1 MNWIWPYYL
10 MGKKYGILSFCNEKS
25 RQTETSRMEDEVRQR
40 ERKVHL
46 RYKFKI
52 FLLKYNFHIIQERS
66 TVFSSKSL
74 GNCMQH
80 FFVKTKIKEH
90 LYNPRKF
97 PYATFVRF
105 YLYPRQSLS
114 DLYNHILALPF
125 LEIHVN
131 RITLYTF
138 FKI

>member
-1 MNWIWPYYL
+1 MHISV
-10 MGKKYGILSFCNEKS
+10 SFDK
-25 RQTETSRMEDEVRQR
+25 
-40 ERKVHL
+40 
-46 RYKFKI
+46 
-52 FLLKYNFHIIQERS
+52 
-66 TVFSSKSL
+66 
-74 GNCMQH
+74 CMQS
-80 FFVKTKIKEH
+80 
-90 LYNPRKF
+90 YNQNHNQAINYVHYPRKF